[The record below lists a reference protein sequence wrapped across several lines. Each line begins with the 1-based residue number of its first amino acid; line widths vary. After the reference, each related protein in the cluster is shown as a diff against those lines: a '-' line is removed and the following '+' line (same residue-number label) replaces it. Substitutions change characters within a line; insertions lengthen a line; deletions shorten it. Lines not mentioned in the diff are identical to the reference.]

1 MNTRLCRFLGLDAF
15 STTEKLTLEAKA
27 RLDGYEW
34 MAAAELY
41 KRILELNAARGD
53 QKEQARTTVLI
64 GNCFFKA
71 AFQAADHQ
79 EFERRMRLAKE
90 RYEAAAAQFRE
101 DPR

>member
-1 MNTRLCRFLGLDAF
+1 MNTRLCRFLGSDAF
-15 STTEKLTLEAKA
+15 STTEKLTLEAKS